1 VRPFGAAFLIAGIDP
16 DGTVRLFE
24 TDPSGAVVAYKASAI
39 GVGRAAA
46 LEFLEE
52 KYRAPLAQD
61 AAIKLGLQAL
71 YKHVDT
77 SQPLV
82 GGEPTVD
89 ISLVT
94 KGEGYKVLAADEVKR
109 YLAQRE
115 A

>member
-1 VRPFGAAFLIAGIDP
+1 P

-46 LEFLEE
+46 MELLEE
-52 KYRAPLAQD
+52 KYRAGLAQD

-89 ISLVT
+89 VAIVSV
-94 KGEGYKVLAADEVKR
+94 KEGYRALAPDEVKR
-109 YLAQRE
+109 FLQTHDQ
-115 A
+115 